1 MDELSFLVP
10 SLTNIAKNV
19 AVDQLS
25 EVAKELG
32 GNVAQLAIAWVNK
45 NPRVSTVILGASKL
59 SQLQDNLG
67 ALALTPKLTPEVLA
81 RIDTISKPLAV

>member
-1 MDELSFLVP
+1 
-10 SLTNIAKNV
+10 
-19 AVDQLS
+19 
-25 EVAKELG
+25 
-32 GNVAQLAIAWVNK
+32 LAIAWVNK